1 MSLKVWPWYC
11 CDLLCMCRTHN
22 FRFHHDCI
30 QNLYIHCGV
39 YTRMHNFLSFF
50 QGWSMIFR
58 FHPNSMICVWIHN
71 HILYRRWDLTK
82 VNMSTNYFETR
93 YNGVNQK
100 NIFCQLPHVC
110 FLKVFPPFCTQL
122 GFSTRPPFLGVKH
135 PWPPAQFEVSG
146 CLSITLH
153 VRLVLQNFFAPN
165 KVLNWHWFTPLHP
178 FVPTWKPPVAVKVS
192 GTYLQNIAGSASNHK
207 MKETHNSIRKILTA
221 ITHPIIE
228 FDIG

>member
-93 YNGVNQK
+93 YYIQNK
-100 NIFCQLPHVC
+100 
-110 FLKVFPPFCTQL
+110 
-122 GFSTRPPFLGVKH
+122 SEKH
-135 PWPPAQFEVSG
+135 I
-146 CLSITLH
+146 LSITTCLLFKGFPSILYPAWVLYQTTFSRCKTSMTTCTIRS
-153 VRLVLQNFFAPN
+153 VRVF
-165 KVLNWHWFTPLHP
+165 KYY
-178 FVPTWKPPVAVKVS
+178 VASPSRVTKLLCS
-192 GTYLQNIAGSASNHK
+192 K
-207 MKETHNSIRKILTA
+207 
-221 ITHPIIE
+221 
-228 FDIG
+228 